1 MSISRLGVVV
11 TMLESGNPRELP
23 WKIAATR
30 LSHHPAAAY
39 IVIGF
44 ANFCILLLEVI
55 AGRLL
60 APAIGSSLETWTGII
75 GMVLLGLAVG
85 DMIGGA
91 AADRLPSARLLAV
104 TLLGAAVFLLLSIP
118 AAAVVRGALSGSPIM
133 LRAVVIAGATLFMP
147 CIFLAAAS
155 PVAARLII
163 HRVDTSGRAAGALGV
178 AASAGS
184 LLAVALGGFVFLERF
199 GVASIITAS
208 GLGIGLLGV
217 TLALTGGG
225 RGRFGRAVKAIRE
238 SPSERT
244 GGAWV
249 SVFAPALAGASLLT
263 IELATVRLVAPLF
276 GTSLHTWAS
285 AIGVVLLGIVLGSSV
300 GGRLADRWPTPGLL
314 GLVLVLAGFASAGIV
329 AVALAYGRVGPAIMV
344 GARAW
349 LPPLIGVP
357 LLYALLLL
365 PASLLFGAVS
375 PIAIRVAVSRVDAA
389 GRVVGRVYAAQACGS
404 IVGTF
409 ATGFVLV
416 SHFGARAVIV
426 IVAAAAWLAGALL
439 VPAAGRR
446 VRLTKASAAVLFAA
460 VLLFSLLGRV
470 PSPCLRES
478 NYYCI
483 RVQQQAGGLRALV
496 LDSLIHSYLDPQ
508 DPGVLLYEYEQGFA
522 MVLEEATT
530 RTSWGGSAGPG
541 RPRALFIGGGGY
553 VSPRYFQQRY
563 PDGVAEVVEIDPA
576 VTVVTHEWLGLP
588 WSTPIRTWNED
599 GRQFFLRTKPAGFDV
614 IFADAFR
621 DAYAVP
627 AHLTT
632 VEFSRLVAAA
642 LRPGGIYAANIID
655 GRSGLFLR
663 SYVRTLRQV
672 FDHVALLAVTPA
684 WQTARQSTYLV
695 VASQEAIDPTGLGQR
710 RPPGVPGTTTIVA
723 ISPEA
728 LDRYLRS
735 GFSMVLTDDHSPVEN
750 FLARVYVDVGG
761 QLVRERRH

>member
-1 MSISRLGVVV
+1 MSISRFGVVV

-23 WKIAATR
+23 WKIATTR

-91 AADRLPSARLLAV
+91 AADRLPSARLLGV
-104 TLLGAAVFLLLSIP
+104 TLFGAGVFLLLSIP
-118 AAAVVRGALSGSPIM
+118 TAGVVRGVLAGSPIM
-133 LRAVVIAGATLFMP
+133 LRAVVIAGVTLFLP
-147 CIFLAAAS
+147 CVFLAAAS

-184 LLAVALGGFVFLERF
+184 LLAVALGGFVLLERF

-217 TLALTGGG
+217 TLALAGGG
-225 RGRFGRAVKAIRE
+225 RGRIGRAATMIRE
-238 SPSERT
+238 SPSEGT
-244 GGAWV
+244 GRAWV
-249 SVFAPALAGASLLT
+249 SVFAPAFAGASLLT
-263 IELATVRLVAPLF
+263 IELAAVRLVAPLF
-276 GTSLHTWAS
+276 GTSLYTWAS
-285 AIGVVLLGIVLGSSV
+285 AIGVVLLGIALGNGV

-314 GLVLVLAGFASAGIV
+314 GLVLFFAGCASAGILV
-329 AVALAYGRVGPAIMV
+329 VALAYGRLGPALV
-344 GARAW
+344 LGVRAW
-349 LPPLIGVP
+349 LPPSIGLS
-357 LLYALLLL
+357 LLYALLVL

-375 PIAIRVAVSRVDAA
+375 PIAIRLAVPSVAVA
-389 GRVVGRVYAAQACGS
+389 GRVVGGVYAAQACGS

-409 ATGFVLV
+409 VTGFVLV
-416 SHFGARAVIV
+416 SHFGARAVIL

-439 VPAAGRR
+439 LPGSGRR
-446 VRLTKASAAVLFAA
+446 ALVRKATTAILFATL
-460 VLLFSLLGRV
+460 LLFLLTGRV

-483 RVQQQAGGLRALV
+483 KVQQGADGLRALV
-496 LDSLIHSYLDPQ
+496 LDSLIHSYFDPQ
-508 DPGVLLYEYEQGFA
+508 NPGALLYEYEQGFA
-522 MVLEEATT
+522 MVLDEVSA
-530 RTSWGGSAGPG
+530 RMPRGSAGG

-553 VSPRYFQQRY
+553 VSARYFHQRY
-563 PDGVAEVVEIDPA
+563 PNGLAEVVEIDPT
-576 VTVVTHEWLGLP
+576 VTLVAHERLGLP

-599 GRQFFLRTKPAGFDV
+599 GRQFFLRARPTGYDV

-621 DAYAVP
+621 DAFAVP

-642 LRPGGIYAANIID
+642 LRPGGIYAVNIID
-655 GRSGLFLR
+655 GRPGLFLR

-672 FDHVALLAVTPA
+672 FGHVALLAVTPE
-684 WQTARQSTYLV
+684 WQTARQSTYVV

-723 ISPEA
+723 ISPEV
-728 LDRYLRS
+728 LEQYLRS
-735 GFSMVLTDDHSPVEN
+735 GPSIVLTDDHAPVEN
-750 FLARVYVDVGG
+750 FLARVYIDVSGR
-761 QLVRERRH
+761 LMRERRRR